1 VRVLGDPL
9 FVSQAW
15 SSFPVLTEKRG
26 ILSRVAANRLPI
38 HVPDFTALESDLRGD
53 HWIAVVNAG
62 LRTGLVVPLL
72 NDNEIVGIITLGR
85 K

>member
-1 VRVLGDPL
+1 VLVEKQGVLG
-9 FVSQAW
+9 
-15 SSFPVLTEKRG
+15 
-26 ILSRVAANRLPI
+26 RVAANRLPI
-38 HVPDFTALESDLRGD
+38 DVPDLAALESDLRGD